1 MGKCLSFQNTFLF
14 LLFQIENDLRE
25 LTFKVFIKVP
35 VKVGDT
41 DIWTNSSL
49 QISGCKREN
58 MQKPVTTNFIDII
71 KSQRIVNC
79 SVAACV
85 TFSCDV
91 TLIKN
96 ERILYNI
103 TGNVSSGWI
112 EQTGLRAAVLQLV
125 SSASL
130 DYDKNKYV
138 FFSSDSQQT
147 APSVQINTQ
156 VEVYEEADLTKEIIG
171 AVIGGLLVLAVIT
184 AALYKAGFFKSQ
196 YKQMLEEAQGDAG
209 GQPNMPQ

>member
-1 MGKCLSFQNTFLF
+1 MLECRFLHSAKSRAEARSDVFFFKFRNPALKVANVVFGLADSAHGFGKSFSKEREILSDFFHHCQNILVPG
-14 LLFQIENDLRE
+14 QK
-25 LTFKVFIKVP
+25 LT
-35 VKVGDT
+35 
-41 DIWTNSSL
+41 L
-49 QISGCKREN
+49 QTIYSREN
-58 MQKPVTTNFIDII
+58 LAVIGLNF
-71 KSQRIVNC
+71 SLR
-79 SVAACV
+79 
-85 TFSCDV
+85 
-91 TLIKN
+91 
-96 ERILYNI
+96 
-103 TGNVSSGWI
+103 
-112 EQTGLRAAVLQLV
+112 TGLRAAVLQLV